1 MKGESVIYSVQVYIN
16 QFRGYKLV
24 DQVCVTGYGGKYK
37 HTVAYP
43 VTQVWFGSLTTLTTL
58 VKRGL

>member
-1 MKGESVIYSVQVYIN
+1 MLNIQLAISQKLVWKVRVFIYAVQVYRSIN

-24 DQVCVTGYGGKYK
+24 DQVCVIGYGGKYK

-43 VTQVWFGSLTTLTTL
+43 VTQV
-58 VKRGL
+58 